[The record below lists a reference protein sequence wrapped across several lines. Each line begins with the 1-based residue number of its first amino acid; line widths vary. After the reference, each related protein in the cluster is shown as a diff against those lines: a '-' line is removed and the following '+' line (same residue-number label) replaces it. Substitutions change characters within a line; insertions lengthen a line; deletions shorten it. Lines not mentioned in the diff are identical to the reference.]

1 MLSSVF
7 SAMVRWGIVESNPCK
22 VAKSF
27 TEKPRD
33 RYVEDW
39 EYQAVIALA
48 SPVLRAAME
57 IAAITGMRQGD
68 ILKLRHADLT
78 DTGPP
83 SPKERLEKNKY
94 SSGLQH
100 LKKHYSRHGIRSV
113 LPIVPCILSPTSEDR
128 LTRQTGLKAIGSD

>member
-1 MLSSVF
+1 
-7 SAMVRWGIVESNPCK
+7 MVRWGIVESNPCK
-22 VAKSF
+22 VVKSF

-83 SPKERLEKNKY
+83 HPRKDWKKTNIRVD
-94 SSGLQH
+94 SS
-100 LKKHYSRHGIRSV
+100 
-113 LPIVPCILSPTSEDR
+113 T
-128 LTRQTGLKAIGSD
+128 